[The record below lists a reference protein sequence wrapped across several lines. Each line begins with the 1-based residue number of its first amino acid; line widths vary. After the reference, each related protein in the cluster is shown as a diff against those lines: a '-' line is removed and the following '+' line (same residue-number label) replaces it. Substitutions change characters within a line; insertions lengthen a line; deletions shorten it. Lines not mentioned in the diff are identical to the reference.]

1 MKRILFAL
9 QLLTI
14 TLLLMV
20 SCKPKAT
27 NSQQNGN
34 SIGTVP
40 VETERT
46 AHVLSFDDKALYD
59 TLSYSNII
67 QSVNYIPLETR
78 QEAFIGHRVNGI
90 KRMRDKYIIMSRNG
104 MTPSFKLFNADGTY
118 YTDALTIGRGPI
130 EMTFFSSYTFNDST
144 GLITFLDS
152 EGGKAVKMDMASLE
166 KKRFS
171 VTNGT
176 KYARL
181 VALDNGNYLSLATNY
196 DSKRTA
202 DKPVPFMY
210 LLNQDFQIV
219 DSLCDMVNREK
230 KTIEGVTDGPELQVF
245 LSQYPGGAIYK
256 DMLNDTVFFIDNN
269 LHFKPIAIFDFGKRK
284 PTLKES
290 NNDSWEKKMNK
301 IYIRNVDVMDD
312 YIHVTYDYDKLFYEA
327 IWSLESGQLL
337 YQSSLDLIGINVSCD
352 SFHGR
357 MPINNYIG
365 NKLCFPANAA
375 DLITVIPGL
384 KPDDNVVLVEITLNN

>member
-14 TLLLMV
+14 SLLLIV
-20 SCKPKAT
+20 SCKPKTT

-46 AHVLSFDDKALYD
+46 AQVLSFDDKALYD

-67 QSVNYIPLETR
+67 QSVNYIPLETK
-78 QEAFIGHRVNGI
+78 EETFIGRRVIGI
-90 KRMRDKYIIMSRNG
+90 KCIRDKYMIISRNG
-104 MTPSFKLFNADGTY
+104 MNASFKLFNTNGTY
-118 YTDALTIGRGPI
+118 YTEALTMGRGPV
-130 EMTFFSSYTFNDST
+130 EMTYFSSYAWNDST

-152 EGGKAVKMDMASLE
+152 EGGKAVKLNMASLE
-166 KKRFS
+166 KTRFS
-171 VTNGT
+171 VNNG
-176 KYARL
+176 KRYSRL
-181 VALDNGNYLSLATNY
+181 VALDNDNYLCLATDYVN
-196 DSKRTA
+196 KRTA
-202 DKPVPFMY
+202 DKPIPYIY

-230 KTIEGVTDGPELQVF
+230 KTIEGVTEGPELQVF

-256 DMLNDTVFFIDNN
+256 DMLNDTVFFIDND
-269 LHFKPIAIFDFGKRK
+269 LHFKPIAIFDLGKRK

-290 NNDSWEKKMNK
+290 NNYSWEKKKNK
-301 IYIRNVDVMDD
+301 VYIRNIDVMDD

-337 YQSSLDLIGINVSCD
+337 YQSSSDLMGINVSYD

-357 MPINNYIG
+357 MPINNFIG

-375 DLITVIPGL
+375 DMMTVIPGL
-384 KPDDNVVLVEITLNN
+384 KPDDNVVLVEITLKN